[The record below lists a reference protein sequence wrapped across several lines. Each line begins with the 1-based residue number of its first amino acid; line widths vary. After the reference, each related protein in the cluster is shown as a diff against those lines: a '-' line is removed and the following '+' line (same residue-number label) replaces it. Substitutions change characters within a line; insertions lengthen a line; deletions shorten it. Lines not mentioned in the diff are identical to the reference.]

1 MSSHIQIAK
10 NAIYLY
16 LRKGF
21 SIMIGLYSSRL
32 LLQRLGMDD
41 FGLFGVVGSVV
52 TMFYALRYVFT
63 DSVQRYINVAKGKG
77 QPDEVS
83 EIFSTG
89 INVHIMLSVAF
100 IILVEI
106 GGLIILPRLNI
117 GDVPVWEVQ
126 TLFQLSLFTA
136 VVSLLTIPFDAL
148 IIANEKFNAYAVLS
162 MIDVSLRLLAV
173 ILLAIVPEWKVVWYS
188 LFLFIVAIFV
198 RYINAVYCKQT
209 FKNEAIY
216 RRNTRK
222 ELLIDMSKFAGWN
235 FLGNIGYWM
244 VYSGSD
250 FILNHFGGL
259 VVNAA
264 RSITNQVF
272 SNFQQFVGDLNTSFR
287 PRSMQLF
294 SEGKMSEYYTLFFLN
309 TKVNF
314 IICSV
319 LTFAFSAFAN
329 PILKLWLG
337 DVPPYTAVFCQT
349 ILLYSVIRSLRG
361 PVDIFFK
368 VNGDL
373 KLYQIVECSI
383 TLLNIPLGWLALHLG
398 APLYG
403 IFVLMAL
410 LEIINFVTILSI
422 ASFRFRFNGKLYL
435 KVAGY
440 RILIQLPILAIAY
453 NMFTTILSNHTLS
466 LLHNIVLFIVTICV
480 IGFFEILAMFN
491 KDERRRI
498 LSLFTKNNAS
508 HL

>member
-1 MSSHIQIAK
+1 M
-10 NAIYLY
+10 
-16 LRKGF
+16 
-21 SIMIGLYSSRL
+21 
-32 LLQRLGMDD
+32 GMDD

-52 TMFYALRYVFT
+52 LMFYALRYVFT

-77 QPDEVS
+77 RPEEVS

-89 INVHIMLSVAF
+89 INVHILLSIAF
-100 IILVEI
+100 IIIVEI
-106 GGLIILPRLNI
+106 GGLIILPHLNI
-117 GDVPVWEVQ
+117 GNVPIWEVQ

-148 IIANEKFNAYAVLS
+148 IIANEKFNAYAVFS
-162 MIDVSLRLLAV
+162 IIDVSLRFLAV
-173 ILLAIVPEWKVVWYS
+173 ILLATVPEWRVIWYS
-188 LFLFIVAIFV
+188 IFLFIVAIIV
-198 RYINAVYCKQT
+198 RYVNAIYCKRT

-216 RRNTRK
+216 KRNTRS
-222 ELLIDMSKFAGWN
+222 ELLIEMSKFAGWN
-235 FLGNIGYWM
+235 FLGNIGYWL
-244 VYSGSD
+244 VYSGTD

-294 SEGKMSEYYTLFFLN
+294 SEGKMSEFYTLFFLN

-337 DVPPYTAVFCQT
+337 DVPPYTAIFCQT

-383 TLLNIPLGWLALHLG
+383 TLLNLPLGWLALHLG
-398 APLYG
+398 APLYS
-403 IFVLMAL
+403 IFVIMAL
-410 LEIINFVTILSI
+410 LEIINFISILSI
-422 ASFRFRFNGKLYL
+422 ATYKFRFDGKLYII
-435 KVAGY
+435 VVGY
-440 RILIQLPILAIAY
+440 RILILIPILTILYHKLHRFIDNSSSLLY
-453 NMFTTILSNHTLS
+453 NVTLFSITVIVLVVFEMYIMFTRN
-466 LLHNIVLFIVTICV
+466 
-480 IGFFEILAMFN
+480 
-491 KDERRRI
+491 ERKRI
-498 LSLFTKNNAS
+498 LSLFIKN
-508 HL
+508 